1 MHSHARIAVLGL
13 ALVLG
18 LTGAATAVTPSAD
31 LLRCQKKI
39 EVHARAYAKFVA
51 KKISGCTEKVD
62 ACNLANDIDAV
73 DPTACINAATPT
85 CSAVD
90 ATILANRTRRK
101 ASIDITCGPIPFGDV
116 QPYLGSLGF
125 VNVVAST
132 CMVASTTGLTDCL
145 LDTTRCSA
153 ESEVFRRDPRAQE
166 ALMAAGVAGSFPCVA
181 P

>member
-1 MHSHARIAVLGL
+1 MHSHARIAIITCAVAL
-13 ALVLG
+13 AL
-18 LTGAATAVTPSAD
+18 AAEAPAATPSAD

-51 KKISGCTEKVD
+51 KKLSACTEKID
-62 ACNLANDIDAV
+62 ACKLANEIDAA
-73 DPTACINAATPT
+73 DLMACINAATPT

-90 ATILANRTRRK
+90 ATLTANRTRRK
-101 ASIDITCGPIPFGDV
+101 TSIDIACAPIPLADV
-116 QPYLGSLGF
+116 EPFLGSLGF

-132 CMVASTTGLTDCL
+132 CVVASTTALTDCL

-153 ESEVFRRDPRAQE
+153 ERAVFRRDPRAQDS
-166 ALMAAGVAGSFPCVA
+166 LTAAGVAANFPCAA